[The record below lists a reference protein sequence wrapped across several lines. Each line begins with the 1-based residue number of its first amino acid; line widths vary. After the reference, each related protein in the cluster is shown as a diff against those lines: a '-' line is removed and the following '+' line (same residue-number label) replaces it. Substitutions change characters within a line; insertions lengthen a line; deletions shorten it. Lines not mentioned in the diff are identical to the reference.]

1 MFLVE
6 MVRRLIVRTRV
17 CPHCGH
23 RQQVAADDRRRD
35 RCEKCGAPLAPT
47 KDEGGARRS

>member
-6 MVRRLIVRTRV
+6 MVRKLMGRTLV

-23 RQQVAADDRRRD
+23 RQQASVDDRRRD
-35 RCEKCGAPLAPT
+35 RCEKCGAPLAPP
-47 KDEGGARRS
+47 KDEGRARRG

>member
-6 MVRRLIVRTRV
+6 MVRKLITLTRV

-23 RQQVAADDRRRD
+23 RQTPTSADKRRD
-35 RCEKCGAPLAPT
+35 RCEKCGGPLTPPKGKGPVA
-47 KDEGGARRS
+47 GS

>member
-6 MVRRLIVRTRV
+6 MMRRLMGRTLA

-23 RQQVAADDRRRD
+23 RQQAQADGRRRE
-35 RCEKCGAPLAPT
+35 RCEKCGAPLPASRDDGRGV
-47 KDEGGARRS
+47 KG

>member
-6 MVRRLIVRTRV
+6 MVRKLIGRTRV

-23 RQQVAADDRRRD
+23 RQQTLADDRRRE
-35 RCEKCGAPLAPT
+35 RCEKCGAPLVPPR
-47 KDEGGARRS
+47 EGGKAVKS

>member
-6 MVRRLIVRTRV
+6 MMRRLMGRTQV

-23 RQQVAADDRRRD
+23 RQQAQADDRRRD
-35 RCEKCGAPLAPT
+35 RCEKCGAPLPPP
-47 KDEGGARRS
+47 KEGGKAAKS

>member
-6 MVRRLIVRTRV
+6 MMRKLIGRTRV

-23 RQQVAADDRRRD
+23 RQQASADDRRRD
-35 RCEKCGAPLAPT
+35 RCEKCGAPLAPP
-47 KDEGGARRS
+47 KDEGRVARG